1 MSNAL
6 LQEAIGCLAIQDV
19 YIRGHSLTIAPD
31 YDPKFNPGT
40 LGVQLRA
47 HVPSGHIITL
57 RNNEAPEETSARL
70 LRIHVDTGLRLVS
83 GADANQP
90 PDAGGAPPP
99 NTVRAELSAQFVAEY
114 LITCPDLSDEA
125 RNVFVERNAAFHVW
139 PYWRELIESTCAR
152 ARLPLVILPMFA
164 QGVLNKSGQTEP
176 QKA

>member
-6 LQEAIGCLAIQDV
+6 LQEAISCLAIQDV
-19 YIRGHSLTIAPD
+19 YIRGHSLITAPD

-40 LGVQLRA
+40 LSVQLRA
-47 HVPSGHIITL
+47 HVQSGQIINL
-57 RNNEAPEETSARL
+57 RNNEAQEEVPTRL
-70 LRIHVDTGLRLVS
+70 LRVHVDTGLRLVS
-83 GADANQP
+83 GADANQSP
-90 PDAGGAPPP
+90 ETGDTAPP
-99 NTVRAELSAQFVAEY
+99 NTVRAELTAQFVAEY

-139 PYWRELIESTCAR
+139 PYWRELIESVCAR

-164 QGVLNKSGQTEP
+164 QGVLNKSGQTES